1 MSMDLNFWK
10 YKKNT
15 AHDHATVYQ
24 TACCDGEVME
34 VLEILPIDDIL
45 KKVTT
50 TFSDWTIQDGG
61 KDFKKRRTWCISDFY
76 DFANRKI

>member
-10 YKKNT
+10 YKENA

-45 KKVTT
+45 KKLILAVLYMTHK
-50 TFSDWTIQDGG
+50 FQQDLTLGQ
-61 KDFKKRRTWCISDFY
+61 KDNNSSL
-76 DFANRKI
+76 